1 MFRTKKSKKERK
13 IRQKEQLY
21 FGKGLIPF
29 QNIHKI
35 MQKTATFVLFIQFF
49 QFANFVLEEFFT
61 NVVQGLR
68 FVSFF
73 ATVSR
78 EIADPE

>member
-1 MFRTKKSKKERK
+1 
-13 IRQKEQLY
+13 
-21 FGKGLIPF
+21 
-29 QNIHKI
+29 

-68 FVSFF
+68 FVSFS